1 VTGMRQVPTARVVRD
16 ATSPTWSRWMQQ
28 FFIEVGK
35 VGVEAR
41 AAIRPWVEPA
51 LVVIAVVSLVAD
63 GPTTLT
69 GAAGTVAV
77 LAKVAERVN
86 GSSSPR
92 WGPDGGRDRET
103 QR

>member
-1 VTGMRQVPTARVVRD
+1 MRQAPKVRVVRD

-28 FFIEVGK
+28 FLIEMGK
-35 VGVEAR
+35 IGVEAR
-41 AAIRPWVEPA
+41 AAIWPWVEPA

-63 GPTTLT
+63 RPATLT

-86 GSSSPR
+86 RSSSPGS
-92 WGPDGGRDRET
+92 GPDGGRDGET